1 MWEAHQTGCE
11 ISFSRAHICAW
22 INDGVA
28 RIETRITD
36 TEIYHVCPQRVS
48 AAWWTFPHEVSIVR
62 RIRNSAKI
70 YTCGFVI
77 YPTPFDF
84 CFRTRIPNRRV
95 SSILSTSLRWIGT
108 YNFYNQYVFLVCF
121 IICFKFKFDK
131 FEIMIQMRIS
141 RSIDVDWKKNGKD
154 DFFSIPDF
162 RLKKRKKGI

>member
-70 YTCGFVI
+70 YTYGFDI

-108 YNFYNQYVFLVCF
+108 YNFYNQYVFLVWSLF
-121 IICFKFKFDK
+121 VLNSNLRYRYGLIGVSMSIGRRM
-131 FEIMIQMRIS
+131 ERMIS
-141 RSIDVDWKKNGKD
+141 
-154 DFFSIPDF
+154 FPF
-162 RLKKRKKGI
+162 RTLG